1 MDDLFTIVCKT
12 YLMTGSIGDTAKFIG
27 KSAGKVRKIL
37 ITKGEWSNST
47 CDEVALLKEQGLSN
61 GEIAIK
67 LGISVKSVL
76 AYSPYSKTD
85 YNKEN
90 RSASARYS
98 ERWRESR
105 KLLEMTDRVLMPR
118 GKYDFITP
126 TSRDVLIYSGYF
138 QFNLSGLIEL
148 ARKMETTRIDLK
160 YLNGHLEMEEKEFD
174 EPVIV
179 LEYNP
184 LTLLKDEELD
194 ISTIETAYAL
204 VPLTCHRQIIA
215 AKERGEQSM
224 DVYLMRM
231 EDYLPYMTN
240 HFSEFARYWNEKLKS
255 EIEYRKYE
263 KI

>member
-12 YLMTGSIGDTAKFIG
+12 YLMTGSIGDTAKIIG
-27 KSAGKVRKIL
+27 ISAGKVRKIL
-37 ITKGEWSNST
+37 VTKGEWSNST

-61 GEIAIK
+61 DEISIK
-67 LGISVKSVL
+67 LDISVKSVL

-85 YNKEN
+85 YNKEI

-98 ERWRESR
+98 ARWRENR
-105 KLLEMTDRVLMPR
+105 KLLEMTDRALMPK
-118 GKYDFITP
+118 GKYGFITP

-148 ARKMETTRIDLK
+148 TRKMETTRIDLK
-160 YLNGHLEMEEKEFD
+160 YFNSYLELEEKEFD

-184 LTLLKDEELD
+184 LTLLKEEELD
-194 ISTIETAYAL
+194 ISSIENTSAL
-204 VPLTCHRQIIA
+204 VPLNCHRQIIA
-215 AKERGEQSM
+215 AKERGEQSI

-231 EDYLPYMTN
+231 EDYLPYIIN

-255 EIEYRKYE
+255 EIAQRRLK
-263 KI
+263 